1 MPGRPWTLLPTPGAV
16 RQQGVI
22 APFSRLYGSR
32 RRAGTDV
39 FFMQKEE
46 EKMKKRVISLLLA
59 LVLAVSL
66 LPTAAWAARKTFETY
81 FNEVGLPA
89 TATNSTNYSGKWKVT
104 TKDGGEVLK
113 SGALNG
119 STASFTLTFTE
130 DTHLSFEYKVSSGSD
145 YNYFYL
151 SKNGQ
156 ELTSAGD
163 QFGNNVGWTPY
174 TLDVQKNDILKFGY
188 KKTADYVAK
197 ELDDCVYLCNFTCG
211 TPVVVT
217 FHANGGTGDDY
228 TQNIYGG
235 KGTLKANTFTS
246 SGKVFAG
253 WATAENG
260 TVVYP
265 DGATIENVT
274 SDFDLYA
281 VWGDA
286 YTVTFDN
293 GGVRST
299 ADVAQNTALGAAKMP
314 KDPTKKGYTF
324 EGWFNGETKLTA
336 DTVITGNVIYTAKWT
351 PIRYT
356 IKFDRNAADA
366 VGSMDDISA
375 AYDEEVKLPLCAF
388 TRDGYTFTGW
398 GSYKGED
405 KVKNLAGKDGAVVT
419 LKASWRGLPVN
430 VIANLNYSD
439 AENIV
444 RTGAVGNNY
453 NYIVK
458 TDGETQYSEL
468 KSPVRPGYIFDGWYD
483 AAEGGSKISPQYK
496 FTAED
501 AENGKT
507 LYAHWTKGITV
518 HFDGNGYKSTI
529 ADKTVKPDEVFSKL
543 PYLSSYS
550 YPANKTL
557 DGWYIKN
564 DDGSFGDAVTKDIDF
579 SSLDEV
585 TLIAKWR
592 DYQYIIKYNV
602 MYNDKSSV
610 TGTMADQPAA
620 FGQNV
625 QLNKCTFTREG
636 YDFAGWAISSYG
648 STVKYKNGDIINR
661 QWDNW
666 DSEDGEKYN
675 LYAVWTQNVFGKAM
689 AAIQSKLPTNNVVRT
704 AGDLGLPTSGD
715 GYTISYVS
723 SNTELLSNSGMV
735 VLPASGSA
743 TVTLTAT
750 ITDTVT
756 SKTYTKEYILTL
768 YSATTATTEAEL
780 NAAVSKLT
788 GNFKPVYGTD
798 TNAITA
804 VEKKLLDAGCEGIAV
819 SIKEAVTDS
828 GNYSGIDQ
836 DGTIHYYFNPGM
848 TKYGSYFYTTFV
860 LSKNG
865 ASVEKKWY
873 TSIDWDKAKVREALN
888 TVADTLTVP
897 ETATADM
904 TLPLNANGK
913 GWSKVAW
920 VSNDLALKIGQAS
933 YYTSTY
939 PITLNAAEDT
949 TVVLTATVK
958 CNSVDGVSVTREFAC
973 TVLGGTSTGV
983 DYQAKLDNA
992 LSAPGLRDFVTGKK
1006 LTADENGVYAVCNDI
1021 QFPTTRDLKIDGKY
1035 TPVVITSSDPGVIE
1049 APTTPNSARVW
1060 VYRPLPGEAA
1070 KTVTLTMKIL
1080 DRPNGPQPGDDLS
1093 TMRVLASKEIKVTV
1107 QPLTQTEID
1116 AEIALMER
1124 VKVNYWNGIRNA
1136 NTDQNNVT
1144 TDLHAFQ
1151 ECYLGTDGSLTWA
1164 YDRKDLKN
1172 HGIVP
1177 VPLDNWYDQQIW
1189 RLFRSSNA
1197 EVITHENLLVSR
1209 REESKAVTVTSYLSS
1224 ETLGKYAEKYPQNAD
1239 FQKLYQQPVTVDLVV
1254 TGTQYAQGNNEGRVQ
1269 AARRA
1274 LAARPTVTVSFSLS
1288 GRGMGFAES
1297 DLKYAEGSTVYDV
1310 FSDLLAEHGYTCK
1323 RRGSYIAA
1331 ITSNS
1336 GITLEEFDEG
1346 KNSGWMYRVNGE
1358 LVGRYMSAQG
1368 LEDGDRIELYFTS
1381 DWTSEPGAEGWQ
1393 KPGKIETIVNA
1404 DGSVTKIETKSD
1416 GTVIETTTW
1425 RDGSTLTAET
1435 SPNGRVETV
1444 EKRADGT
1451 TVETVESASGEI
1463 TASVSVPKSVGSTRV
1478 DIPVSKPTGS
1488 MVAVIVHPD
1497 GTEEIVKGSIVT
1509 ETGVALRA
1517 EGDVRL
1523 KVIDNAKRFNDMAN
1537 HWAKDAV
1544 EFASSRELFN
1554 GVGNDAFGPDRS
1566 MTRGMV
1572 STVLARLAGADTA
1585 GGETWYAK
1593 GTVWAVE
1600 NGISDGTAPEQPVTR
1615 EQLAAMLYRY
1625 AGSPA
1630 VSGELGFDD
1639 ADSISAWARD
1649 AVRWCVDNGILNGVG
1664 GNRMTPQDL
1673 ARRGQVAAM
1682 LMRFLQATV

>member
-1 MPGRPWTLLPTPGAV
+1 
-16 RQQGVI
+16 
-22 APFSRLYGSR
+22 
-32 RRAGTDV
+32 
-39 FFMQKEE
+39 
-46 EKMKKRVISLLLA
+46 MKKRVISLLLA
-59 LVLAVSL
+59 LVLALGL
-66 LPTAAWAARKTFETY
+66 LPTAAWAAGTTVDDY
-81 FNEVGLPA
+81 FLGMPISA
-89 TATNSTNYSGKWKVT
+89 DGGSGTTAWKVSGEMLVSGNKGKNYST
-104 TKDGGEVLK
+104 
-113 SGALNG
+113 
-119 STASFTLTFTE
+119 STLTLTFTA
-130 DTHLSFEYKVSSGSD
+130 DTAISFEYKVSSEEKYDKCTIKLGSTTIA
-145 YNYFYL
+145 NAI
-151 SKNGQ
+151 SGK
-156 ELTSAGD
+156 GD
-163 QFGNNVGWTPY
+163 WTGY
-174 TLDVQKNDILKFGY
+174 TG
-188 KKTADYVAK
+188 TANTGDRLIVTYEK
-197 ELDDCVYLCNFTCG
+197 DSGGEDNDDCVYLRNFTCG

-235 KGTLKANTFTS
+235 EGTLTANKFTK

-253 WATAENG
+253 WATSENG
-260 TVVYP
+260 EVVYA
-265 DGATIENVT
+265 DGAKITAEDNT
-274 SDFDLYA
+274 DLYA

-286 YTVTFDN
+286 YTVTFDYN
-293 GGVRST
+293 DGKTGNATV
-299 ADVAQNTALGAAKMP
+299 DVAQDTAIGAAKMP

-336 DTVITGNVIYTAKWT
+336 ETVITGNVIYTAKWT

-356 IKFDRNAADA
+356 IKFDKNAADA
-366 VGSMDDISA
+366 VGSMNDISA
-375 AYDEEVKLPLCAF
+375 TYDEEVQLPLCAF
-388 TRDGYTFTGW
+388 TREGYTFTGW

-458 TDGETQYSEL
+458 PDGGTQYSEL
-468 KSPVRPGYIFDGWYD
+468 KSPVRTGYIFDGWFD
-483 AAEGGSKISPQYK
+483 AAEGGNEITNQYK

-501 AENGKT
+501 AEKDVT
-507 LYAHWTKGITV
+507 LYAHWSEAVTITFDKNGGTFYCAEKKDIRKGTAY
-518 HFDGNGYKSTI
+518 GSL
-529 ADKTVKPDEVFSKL
+529 PDASMSGKAF
-543 PYLSSYS
+543 
-550 YPANKTL
+550 
-557 DGWYIKN
+557 DGWYTAKEGGTKVEN
-564 DDGSFGDAVTKDIDF
+564 DTIFNEDTTLYARYRNYQITVSFNANGGTGEMEKLVCESK
-579 SSLDEV
+579 V
-585 TLIAKWR
+585 AK
-592 DYQYIIKYNV
+592 KL
-602 MYNDKSSV
+602 
-610 TGTMADQPAA
+610 P
-620 FGQNV
+620 
-625 QLNKCTFTREG
+625 KCTFTREG
-636 YDFAGWAISSYG
+636 YDFTGWSTSSYY
-648 STVKYKNGDIINR
+648 SSVSYADEAEYQKTVTWGDTTAT
-661 QWDNW
+661 
-666 DSEDGEKYN
+666 
-675 LYAVWTQNVFGKAM
+675 LYAVWKANISKT
-689 AAIQSKLPTNNVVRT
+689 AIDAINQKIPSDNIIRT
-704 AGDLGLPTSGD
+704 ATELPTSD
-715 GYTISYVS
+715 AGYTIAYTSDS
-723 SNTELLSNSGMV
+723 ALIDSDGRIT
-735 VLPASGSA
+735 LPASGS
-743 TVTLTAT
+743 TEVTLTAT
-750 ITDTVT
+750 ITDTKT

-920 VSNDLALKIGQAS
+920 VSNDPALKIGQAS

-949 TVVLTATVK
+949 TVVLTATVT
-958 CNSVDGVSVTREFAC
+958 CNSVDGVAVTREFEC
-973 TVLGGTSTGV
+973 TVPGGTSTGV

-992 LSAPGLRDFVTGKK
+992 LSGVGLKDFVTGKK
-1006 LTADENGVYAVCNDI
+1006 LTEENGVYTTSNDI

-1060 VYRPLPGEAA
+1060 VYRPLPGESA

-1080 DRPNGPQPGDDLS
+1080 DRPNGPQQGDDLS
-1093 TMRVLASKEIKVTV
+1093 AMHVLASKEIKVTV
-1107 QPLTQTEID
+1107 QPLTR
-1116 AEIALMER
+1116 AEIGAELALMAE
-1124 VKVNYWNGIRNA
+1124 VKANYWNGIRNA

-1144 TDLHAFQ
+1144 TDLRAFQ
-1151 ECYLGTDGSLTWA
+1151 ECYLNDNGELTWV
-1164 YDRKDLKN
+1164 YDYKELKN
-1172 HGIVP
+1172 HGIIP
-1177 VPLDNWYDQQIW
+1177 DELDNWYDLQIW

-1197 EVITHENLLVSR
+1197 DVIAHENLLVTR
-1209 REESKAVTVTSYLSS
+1209 QNDSKAVTITSYLSS
-1224 ETLGKYAEKYPQNAD
+1224 ETLGRYAEKYPQNAD

-1269 AARRA
+1269 AASRA

-1288 GRGMGFAES
+1288 GRGMGFPGSNLE
-1297 DLKYAEGSTVYDV
+1297 YAEGSTVYDV
-1310 FSDLLAEHGYTCK
+1310 FSDQLAKHGYTCK

-1331 ITSNS
+1331 ITSDS
-1336 GITLEEFDEG
+1336 GVTLEEFDEG
-1346 KNSGWMYRVNGE
+1346 KNSGWMYRVNGV

-1404 DGSVTKIETKSD
+1404 DGSVTKTETKPD

-1451 TVETVESASGEI
+1451 TVETVESVSGEI

-1497 GTEEIVKGSIVT
+1497 GTEEIVKGSVVT
-1509 ETGVALRA
+1509 ETGIALRA
-1517 EGDVRL
+1517 EGNVRL
-1523 KVIDNAKRFNDMAN
+1523 KIIDNAKRFNDMAD

-1572 STVLARLAGADTA
+1572 NTVLARLAGADTA

-1593 GTVWAVE
+1593 GTAWAVE

-1630 VSGELGFDD
+1630 VSGELSFDD
-1639 ADSISAWARD
+1639 TAVISIWAYD

>member
-1 MPGRPWTLLPTPGAV
+1 MKKRALSLLMAFIMVVGLLPT
-16 RQQGVI
+16 
-22 APFSRLYGSR
+22 
-32 RRAGTDV
+32 
-39 FFMQKEE
+39 
-46 EKMKKRVISLLLA
+46 
-59 LVLAVSL
+59 
-66 LPTAAWAARKTFETY
+66 TAFAATKTLSEY
-81 FNEVGLPA
+81 FNGKPISA
-89 TATNSTNYSGKWKVT
+89 NGGIGTTAWKVSGDMLVSGNKGKNYST
-104 TKDGGEVLK
+104 
-113 SGALNG
+113 
-119 STASFTLTFTE
+119 STLTLTFTA
-130 DTHLSFEYKVSSGSD
+130 DTAISFEYRVSSEEKYDKCTITLGSTTIANAISGD
-145 YNYFYL
+145 GDWTGYTGTA
-151 SKNGQ
+151 KNG
-156 ELTSAGD
+156 D
-163 QFGNNVGWTPY
+163 QLVVT
-174 TLDVQKNDILKFGY
+174 Y
-188 KKTADYVAK
+188 KKDSSGDK
-197 ELDDCVYLCNFTCG
+197 NDDCVYLRNFTCG
-211 TPVVVT
+211 MPVVLT

-235 KGTLKANTFTS
+235 EGTLTANKFTK

-253 WATAENG
+253 WATSENG
-260 TVVYP
+260 EVVYA
-265 DGATIENVT
+265 DGAKITAEDNT
-274 SDFDLYA
+274 DLYA

-286 YTVTFDN
+286 YTVTFDYN
-293 GGVRST
+293 DGKTSNATV
-299 ADVAQNTALGAAKMP
+299 DVAQNTAIGAAKLPEEP
-314 KDPTKKGYTF
+314 KKTGHTF
-324 EGWFNGETKLTA
+324 EGWFSGEDQLTA
-336 DTVITGNVIYTAKWT
+336 ETVISSKITYTARWT
-351 PIRYT
+351 ANTYT
-356 IKFDRNAADA
+356 IQFLPND
-366 VGSMDDISA
+366 GTGTMDSIPA
-375 AYDEEVKLPLCAF
+375 AYDQEITLPANGF

-398 GSYKGED
+398 GDSPSYSKYAPGEA
-405 KVKNLAGKDGAVVT
+405 VNNLTKQNNAVVKLYAVWEGNPVKVT
-419 LKASWRGLPVN
+419 LDF
-430 VIANLNYSD
+430 NY
-439 AENIV
+439 EGKERET
-444 RTGAVGNNY
+444 RTGSVGSNFNY
-453 NYIVK
+453 DNGKFSSI
-458 TDGETQYSEL
+458 ETQT
-468 KSPVRPGYIFDGWYD
+468 RTGYLFDGWFD
-483 AAEGGSKISPQYK
+483 AAEGGNEITNQYK

-501 AENGKT
+501 AEEGVT

-564 DDGSFGDAVTKDIDF
+564 SDGSFGEAVNKDTDF

-636 YDFAGWAISSYG
+636 YNFAGWTISSYG

-689 AAIQSKLPTNNVVRT
+689 AAIQSKLPADNIVRI
-704 AGDLGLPTSGD
+704 AGDLGLPTSGE
-715 GYTISYVS
+715 GYTISYSS

-735 VLPASGSA
+735 VLPASGTA
-743 TVTLTAT
+743 EITVTAT
-750 ITDTVT
+750 ITDTKT

-768 YSATTATTEAEL
+768 YSADVAATEAEL
-780 NAAVSKLT
+780 NNAVSKLT

-819 SIKEAVTDS
+819 SIKEAMTDS

-836 DGTIHYYFNPGM
+836 NGTIHYYFNPGM

-904 TLPLNANGK
+904 KLPQIADEET
-913 GWSKVAW
+913 WSNVTW
-920 VSNDLALKIGQAS
+920 SSSDPRVLTIGSAP
-933 YYTSTY
+933 YYPYNSPY
-939 PITLNAAEDT
+939 PVTLNAAENT

-958 CNSVDGVSVTREFAC
+958 CNSVDGVAVTRTFDC
-973 TVLGGTSTGV
+973 TVPGGTSTGV

-992 LSAPGLRDFVTGKK
+992 LSGVGLKDFVTGKK
-1006 LTADENGVYAVCNDI
+1006 LTEENGVYTTSNDI

-1107 QPLTQTEID
+1107 QPLTQAEID
-1116 AEIALMER
+1116 AEIALMAK
-1124 VKVNYWNGIRNA
+1124 VKAAYWDGIRNA

-1151 ECYLGTDGSLTWA
+1151 ECYLNDNGELTWV
-1164 YDRKDLKN
+1164 YDYKELKN
-1172 HGIVP
+1172 HGIIP
-1177 VPLDNWYDQQIW
+1177 DELDNWYDLQIW

-1197 EVITHENLLVSR
+1197 DVIAHENLLVTR
-1209 REESKAVTVTSYLSS
+1209 QNDSKAVTITSYLSS
-1224 ETLGKYAEKYPQNAD
+1224 ETLGRYAEKYPQNAD

-1269 AARRA
+1269 AASRA

-1288 GRGMGFAES
+1288 GRGMGFPGSNLE
-1297 DLKYAEGSTVYDV
+1297 YAEGSTVYDV
-1310 FSDLLAEHGYTCK
+1310 FSDQLAKHGYTCK

-1336 GITLEEFDEG
+1336 GVTLEEFDEG

-1358 LVGRYMSAQG
+1358 LVRRYMSAQG
-1368 LEDGDRIELYFTS
+1368 LKDGDRIELYFTS

-1435 SPNGRVETV
+1435 SPNGRVKTV

-1451 TVETVESASGEI
+1451 TVETVEPASGEI

-1478 DIPVSKPTGS
+1478 DIPVSKPSGS

-1497 GTEEIVKGSIVT
+1497 GTEEIVKGSVVT
-1509 ETGVALRA
+1509 ETGIALRA
-1517 EGDVRL
+1517 EGNVRL
-1523 KVIDNAKRFNDMAN
+1523 KIIDNAKRFNDMAD

-1572 STVLARLAGADTA
+1572 NTVLARLAGADTA

-1639 ADSISAWARD
+1639 TTVISIWAYD

-1664 GNRMTPQDL
+1664 GNRMAPQDL

>member
-1 MPGRPWTLLPTPGAV
+1 MKKRALSLLMAFIMVVGLLPT
-16 RQQGVI
+16 
-22 APFSRLYGSR
+22 
-32 RRAGTDV
+32 T
-39 FFMQKEE
+39 
-46 EKMKKRVISLLLA
+46 
-59 LVLAVSL
+59 
-66 LPTAAWAARKTFETY
+66 AWAARKTLSEY
-81 FNEVGLPA
+81 FNGMPISA
-89 TATNSTNYSGKWKVT
+89 NGGTGTTAWKVSG
-104 TKDGGEVLK
+104 DMLMSGNAGK
-113 SGALNG
+113 SY
-119 STASFTLTFTE
+119 STSTLTLTFTA
-130 DTHLSFEYKVSSGSD
+130 DTAVSFEYKVSSEENCDKCTITLGD
-145 YNYFYL
+145 TTIVKDL
-151 SKNGQ
+151 SGNGDW
-156 ELTSAGD
+156 TGYTGTANTGD
-163 QFGNNVGWTPY
+163 RLIVT
-174 TLDVQKNDILKFGY
+174 Y
-188 KKTADYVAK
+188 KKDSGGDK
-197 ELDDCVYLCNFTCG
+197 NDDCVYLRNFTCG

-217 FHANGGTGDDY
+217 LHANNGTDETS

-235 KGTLKANTFTS
+235 KGTLAANRFTNPN
-246 SGKVFAG
+246 KVFAG

-265 DGATIENVT
+265 DGAEITAKNNI
-274 SDFDLYA
+274 DLYA

-286 YTVTFDN
+286 YTVTFDYN
-293 GGVRST
+293 DGKTGNATV
-299 ADVAQNTALGAAKMP
+299 DVAQNTAIDTKIPAE
-314 KDPTKKGYTF
+314 PTKKGYTF
-324 EGWFNGETKLTA
+324 EGWFNGEDKLTA
-336 DTVITGNVIYTAKWT
+336 KTVITDDVIYTAKWT
-351 PIRYT
+351 PISYT
-356 IKFDRNAADA
+356 IALNPGEG
-366 VGSMDDISA
+366 VGEKVTLDA
-375 AYDEEVKLPLCAF
+375 AYDQEVTLPKNTF
-388 TRDGYTFTGW
+388 TREGYDFNGW
-398 GSYKGED
+398 GTSASASYGPIED
-405 KVKNLAGKDGAVVT
+405 GAAVKNLTDKADATYNLYAAWKGKEVKVT
-419 LKASWRGLPVN
+419 LN
-430 VIANLNYSD
+430 FNYEG
-439 AENIV
+439 AEPIERTGSVGSTKYYAKIDDPV
-444 RTGAVGNNY
+444 RTGY
-453 NYIVK
+453 
-458 TDGETQYSEL
+458 L
-468 KSPVRPGYIFDGWYD
+468 FDGWFD
-483 AAEGGSKISPQYK
+483 AAEGGNEITNQYK
-496 FTAED
+496 FTAKD
-501 AENGKT
+501 AEKGVT
-507 LYAHWTKGITV
+507 LYAHWSEAVTITFDANGGSCNQKPKDIKKGTAYG
-518 HFDGNGYKSTI
+518 F
-529 ADKTVKPDEVFSKL
+529 L
-543 PYLSSYS
+543 PTASLSGK
-550 YPANKTL
+550 AF
-557 DGWYIKN
+557 DGWYTAKDGGTKVEN
-564 DDGSFGDAVTKDIDF
+564 DTIFNKDTTLYARYRNYQITVSFNANGGTGEMEKLVCESK
-579 SSLDEV
+579 V
-585 TLIAKWR
+585 AK
-592 DYQYIIKYNV
+592 KL
-602 MYNDKSSV
+602 
-610 TGTMADQPAA
+610 P
-620 FGQNV
+620 
-625 QLNKCTFTREG
+625 KCTFTREG
-636 YDFAGWAISSYG
+636 YDFEKWTNTKSSW
-648 STVKYKNGDIINR
+648 STPTYY
-661 QWDNW
+661 
-666 DSEDGEKYN
+666 EDEAEYTYPYTAYRDTTTT
-675 LYAVWTQNVFGKAM
+675 LYALWKENISK
-689 AAIQSKLPTNNVVRT
+689 AAIDAMNEVIPSDNIIRAETT
-704 AGDLGLPTSGD
+704 LPTSGE
-715 GYTISYVS
+715 GYTISYSS
-723 SNTELLSNSGMV
+723 SNTELLSDSGAV
-735 VLPASGSA
+735 TLPESGSA
-743 TVTLTAT
+743 KVTLTAT
-750 ITDTVT
+750 ITDTKT

-768 YSATTATTEAEL
+768 YSATTATTEVEL

-804 VEKKLLDAGCEGIAV
+804 VEKKLLDAGCEGITV
-819 SIKEAVTDS
+819 SVKEAVADS
-828 GNYSGIDQ
+828 NGYAGIDR

-873 TSIDWDKAKVREALN
+873 ASIDWDKAKVREALN

-920 VSNDLALKIGQAS
+920 VSNDPALKIGQAS

-949 TVVLTATVK
+949 TVVLTATVT
-958 CNSVDGVSVTREFAC
+958 CNSVDGVAVTREFEC
-973 TVLGGTSTGV
+973 TVPGGTSTGV

-992 LSAPGLRDFVTGKK
+992 LSDVGLKDFVTGEK
-1006 LTADENGVYAVCNDI
+1006 LKADETGVYTTVNDI

-1035 TPVVITSSDPGVIE
+1035 TPVVITGSDPGVIE

-1060 VYRPLPGEAA
+1060 VYRPLPDEAA
-1070 KTVTLTMKIL
+1070 KTVTLTVKIL
-1080 DRPNGPQPGDDLS
+1080 DRPSGPQPGDDLS
-1093 TMRVLASKEIKVTV
+1093 AMRVLASKEIKVTV
-1107 QPLTQTEID
+1107 QPLTQDEIK

-1124 VKVNYWNGIRNA
+1124 VKVKVNYWNGIRNA

-1151 ECYLGTDGSLTWA
+1151 ECYLNDNGELTWV
-1164 YDRKDLKN
+1164 YDRKHLKN

-1197 EVITHENLLVSR
+1197 DVVAHENLLVTR
-1209 REESKAVTVTSYLSS
+1209 QGDSKAVTITSYLSS
-1224 ETLGKYAEKYPQNAD
+1224 ETLGRYAEKYPQNAD
-1239 FQKLYQQPVTVDLVV
+1239 FQKLYKQPVTIDLVV
-1254 TGTQYAQGNNEGRVQ
+1254 TGTQYAQGVSNTVRMQ
-1269 AARRA
+1269 AAKRA
-1274 LAARPTVTVSFSLS
+1274 LAVRPTVTVSFSLS
-1288 GRGMGFAES
+1288 GRGMGFTES
-1297 DLKYAEGSTVYDV
+1297 NLEYAEGSTVYDV
-1310 FSDLLAEHGYTCK
+1310 FSDLLAEHRYTCK

-1336 GITLEEFDEG
+1336 GVTLEEFDEG

-1368 LEDGDRIELYFTS
+1368 LNDGDRIELYFTS

-1393 KPGKIETIVNA
+1393 KPDRIETIVNA

-1451 TVETVESASGEI
+1451 TVETVESASGGI

-1497 GTEEIVKGSIVT
+1497 GTEEIVRGSVVT

-1517 EGDVRL
+1517 EGNVQL
-1523 KVIDNAKRFNDMAN
+1523 KIIDNAKRFNDMAD

-1572 STVLARLAGADTA
+1572 GTVLARLAGADTA

-1593 GTVWAVE
+1593 GTAWAVE

-1625 AGSPA
+1625 AGPPA

>member
-1 MPGRPWTLLPTPGAV
+1 MKKRALSLLMAFIMVVGLLPT
-16 RQQGVI
+16 
-22 APFSRLYGSR
+22 
-32 RRAGTDV
+32 T
-39 FFMQKEE
+39 
-46 EKMKKRVISLLLA
+46 
-59 LVLAVSL
+59 
-66 LPTAAWAARKTFETY
+66 AWAARKTLSEY
-81 FNEVGLPA
+81 FNGMPISA
-89 TATNSTNYSGKWKVT
+89 NGGTGTTAWKVSG
-104 TKDGGEVLK
+104 DMLMSGNAGK
-113 SGALNG
+113 SY
-119 STASFTLTFTE
+119 STSTLTLTFTA
-130 DTHLSFEYKVSSGSD
+130 DTAVSFEYKVSSEENCDKCTITLGD
-145 YNYFYL
+145 TTIVKDL
-151 SKNGQ
+151 SGNGDW
-156 ELTSAGD
+156 TGYTGTANTGD
-163 QFGNNVGWTPY
+163 RLIVT
-174 TLDVQKNDILKFGY
+174 Y
-188 KKTADYVAK
+188 KKDSGGDK
-197 ELDDCVYLCNFTCG
+197 NDDCVYLRNFTCG

-217 FHANGGTGDDY
+217 LHANNGTDETS

-235 KGTLKANTFTS
+235 KGTLAANRFTNPN
-246 SGKVFAG
+246 KVFAG
-253 WATAENG
+253 WVTAENG

-265 DGATIENVT
+265 DGAEITAKNNI
-274 SDFDLYA
+274 DLYA

-286 YTVTFDN
+286 YTVTFDYN
-293 GGVRST
+293 DGKTGNATV
-299 ADVAQNTALGAAKMP
+299 DVAQNTAIDTKIPAE
-314 KDPTKKGYTF
+314 PTKKGYTF
-324 EGWFNGETKLTA
+324 EGWFNGEDKLTA
-336 DTVITGNVIYTAKWT
+336 KTVITDDVIYTAKWT
-351 PIRYT
+351 PISYT
-356 IKFDRNAADA
+356 IALNPGEG
-366 VGSMDDISA
+366 VGEKVTLDA
-375 AYDEEVKLPLCAF
+375 AYDQEVTLPKNTF
-388 TRDGYTFTGW
+388 TREGYDFNGW
-398 GSYKGED
+398 GTSASASYGPIED
-405 KVKNLAGKDGAVVT
+405 GAAVKNLTDKADATYNLYAAWKGKEVKVT
-419 LKASWRGLPVN
+419 LN
-430 VIANLNYSD
+430 FNYEG
-439 AENIV
+439 AEPIERTGSVGSTKYYAKIDDPV
-444 RTGAVGNNY
+444 RTGY
-453 NYIVK
+453 
-458 TDGETQYSEL
+458 L
-468 KSPVRPGYIFDGWYD
+468 FDGWFD
-483 AAEGGSKISPQYK
+483 AAEGGNEITNQYK
-496 FTAED
+496 FTAKD
-501 AENGKT
+501 AEKGVT
-507 LYAHWTKGITV
+507 LYAHWSEAVTITFDANGGSCNQKPKDIKKGTAYG
-518 HFDGNGYKSTI
+518 F
-529 ADKTVKPDEVFSKL
+529 L
-543 PYLSSYS
+543 PTASLSGK
-550 YPANKTL
+550 AF
-557 DGWYIKN
+557 DGWYTAKDGGTKVEN
-564 DDGSFGDAVTKDIDF
+564 DTIFNKDTTLYARYRNYQITVSFNANGGTGEMEKLVCESK
-579 SSLDEV
+579 V
-585 TLIAKWR
+585 AK
-592 DYQYIIKYNV
+592 KL
-602 MYNDKSSV
+602 
-610 TGTMADQPAA
+610 P
-620 FGQNV
+620 
-625 QLNKCTFTREG
+625 KCTFTREG
-636 YDFAGWAISSYG
+636 YDFEKWTNTKSSW
-648 STVKYKNGDIINR
+648 STPTYY
-661 QWDNW
+661 
-666 DSEDGEKYN
+666 EDEAEYTYPYTAYRDTTTT
-675 LYAVWTQNVFGKAM
+675 LYALWKENISK
-689 AAIQSKLPTNNVVRT
+689 AAIDAMNEVIPSDNIIRAETT
-704 AGDLGLPTSGD
+704 LPTSGE
-715 GYTISYVS
+715 GYTISYSS
-723 SNTELLSNSGMV
+723 SNTELLSDSGAV
-735 VLPASGSA
+735 TLPESGSA
-743 TVTLTAT
+743 KVTLTAT
-750 ITDTVT
+750 ITDTKT

-768 YSATTATTEAEL
+768 YSATTATTEVEL

-804 VEKKLLDAGCEGIAV
+804 VEKKLLDAGCEGITV
-819 SIKEAVTDS
+819 SVKEAVADS
-828 GNYSGIDQ
+828 NGYAGIDR

-873 TSIDWDKAKVREALN
+873 ASIDWDKAKVREALN

-920 VSNDLALKIGQAS
+920 VSNDPALKIGQAS

-949 TVVLTATVK
+949 TVVLTATVT
-958 CNSVDGVSVTREFAC
+958 CNSVDGVAVTREFEC
-973 TVLGGTSTGV
+973 TVPGGTSTGV

-992 LSAPGLRDFVTGKK
+992 LSDVGLKDFVTGEK
-1006 LTADENGVYAVCNDI
+1006 LKADETGVYTTVNDI

-1035 TPVVITSSDPGVIE
+1035 TPVVITGSDPGVIE

-1060 VYRPLPGEAA
+1060 VYRPLPDEAA
-1070 KTVTLTMKIL
+1070 KTVTLTVKIL
-1080 DRPNGPQPGDDLS
+1080 DRPSGPQPGDDLS
-1093 TMRVLASKEIKVTV
+1093 AMRVLASKEIKVTV
-1107 QPLTQTEID
+1107 QPLTQDEIK

-1124 VKVNYWNGIRNA
+1124 VKVKVNYWNGIRNA

-1151 ECYLGTDGSLTWA
+1151 ECYLNDNGELTWV
-1164 YDRKDLKN
+1164 YDRKHLKN

-1197 EVITHENLLVSR
+1197 DVVAHENLLVTR
-1209 REESKAVTVTSYLSS
+1209 QGDSKAVTITSYLSS
-1224 ETLGKYAEKYPQNAD
+1224 ETLGRYAEKYPQNAD
-1239 FQKLYQQPVTVDLVV
+1239 FQKLYKQPVTIDLVV
-1254 TGTQYAQGNNEGRVQ
+1254 TGTQYAQGVSNTVRMQ
-1269 AARRA
+1269 AAKRA
-1274 LAARPTVTVSFSLS
+1274 LAVRPTVTVSFSLS
-1288 GRGMGFAES
+1288 GRGMGFTES
-1297 DLKYAEGSTVYDV
+1297 NLEYAEGSTVYDV
-1310 FSDLLAEHGYTCK
+1310 FSDLLAEHRYTCK

-1336 GITLEEFDEG
+1336 GVTLEEFDEG

-1368 LEDGDRIELYFTS
+1368 LNDGDRIELYFTS

-1393 KPGKIETIVNA
+1393 KPDRIETIVNA

-1451 TVETVESASGEI
+1451 TVETVESASGGI

-1497 GTEEIVKGSIVT
+1497 GTEEIVRGSVVT

-1517 EGDVRL
+1517 EGNVQL
-1523 KVIDNAKRFNDMAN
+1523 KIIDNAKRFNDMAD

-1572 STVLARLAGADTA
+1572 GTVLARLAGADTA

-1593 GTVWAVE
+1593 GTAWAVE

>member
-1 MPGRPWTLLPTPGAV
+1 MKKRALSLLMAFIMVVGLLPT
-16 RQQGVI
+16 
-22 APFSRLYGSR
+22 
-32 RRAGTDV
+32 T
-39 FFMQKEE
+39 
-46 EKMKKRVISLLLA
+46 
-59 LVLAVSL
+59 
-66 LPTAAWAARKTFETY
+66 AWAARKTLSEY
-81 FNEVGLPA
+81 FNGMPISA
-89 TATNSTNYSGKWKVT
+89 NGGTGTTAWKVSG
-104 TKDGGEVLK
+104 DMLMSGNAGK
-113 SGALNG
+113 SY
-119 STASFTLTFTE
+119 STSTLTLTFTA
-130 DTHLSFEYKVSSGSD
+130 DTAVSFEYKVSSEENCDKCTITLGD
-145 YNYFYL
+145 TTIVKDL
-151 SKNGQ
+151 SGNGDW
-156 ELTSAGD
+156 TGYTGTANTGD
-163 QFGNNVGWTPY
+163 RLIVT
-174 TLDVQKNDILKFGY
+174 Y
-188 KKTADYVAK
+188 KKDSGGDK
-197 ELDDCVYLCNFTCG
+197 NDDCVYLRNFTCG

-217 FHANGGTGDDY
+217 LHANNGTDETS

-235 KGTLKANTFTS
+235 KGTLAANRFTNPN
-246 SGKVFAG
+246 KVFAG

-265 DGATIENVT
+265 DGAEITAKNNI
-274 SDFDLYA
+274 DLYA

-286 YTVTFDN
+286 YTVTFDYN
-293 GGVRST
+293 DGKTGNATV
-299 ADVAQNTALGAAKMP
+299 DVAQNTAIDTKIPAE
-314 KDPTKKGYTF
+314 PTKKGYTF
-324 EGWFNGETKLTA
+324 EGWFNGEDKLTA
-336 DTVITGNVIYTAKWT
+336 KTVITDDVIYTAKWT
-351 PIRYT
+351 PISYT
-356 IKFDRNAADA
+356 IALNPGEG
-366 VGSMDDISA
+366 VGEKVTLDA
-375 AYDEEVKLPLCAF
+375 AYDQEVTLPKNTF
-388 TRDGYTFTGW
+388 TREGYDFNGW
-398 GSYKGED
+398 GTSASASYGPIED
-405 KVKNLAGKDGAVVT
+405 GAAVKNLTDKADATYNLYAAWKGKEVKVT
-419 LKASWRGLPVN
+419 LN
-430 VIANLNYSD
+430 FNYEG
-439 AENIV
+439 AEPIERTGSVGSTKYYAKIDDPV
-444 RTGAVGNNY
+444 RTGY
-453 NYIVK
+453 
-458 TDGETQYSEL
+458 L
-468 KSPVRPGYIFDGWYD
+468 FDGWFD
-483 AAEGGSKISPQYK
+483 AAEGGNEITNQYK
-496 FTAED
+496 FTAKD
-501 AENGKT
+501 AEKGVT
-507 LYAHWTKGITV
+507 LYAHWSEAVTITFDANGGSCNQKPKDIKKGTAYG
-518 HFDGNGYKSTI
+518 F
-529 ADKTVKPDEVFSKL
+529 L
-543 PYLSSYS
+543 PTASLSGK
-550 YPANKTL
+550 AF
-557 DGWYIKN
+557 DGWYTAKDGGTKVEN
-564 DDGSFGDAVTKDIDF
+564 DTIFNKDTTLYARYRNYQITVSFNANGGTGEMEKLVCESK
-579 SSLDEV
+579 V
-585 TLIAKWR
+585 AK
-592 DYQYIIKYNV
+592 KL
-602 MYNDKSSV
+602 
-610 TGTMADQPAA
+610 P
-620 FGQNV
+620 
-625 QLNKCTFTREG
+625 KCTFTREG
-636 YDFAGWAISSYG
+636 YDFEKWTNTKSSW
-648 STVKYKNGDIINR
+648 STPTYY
-661 QWDNW
+661 
-666 DSEDGEKYN
+666 EDEAEYTYPYTAYRDTTTT
-675 LYAVWTQNVFGKAM
+675 LYALWKENISK
-689 AAIQSKLPTNNVVRT
+689 AAIDAMNEVIPSDNIIRAETT
-704 AGDLGLPTSGD
+704 LPTSGE
-715 GYTISYVS
+715 GYTISYSS
-723 SNTELLSNSGMV
+723 SNTELLSDSGAV
-735 VLPASGSA
+735 TLPESGSA
-743 TVTLTAT
+743 KVTLTAT
-750 ITDTVT
+750 ITDTKT

-768 YSATTATTEAEL
+768 YSATTATTEVEL

-804 VEKKLLDAGCEGIAV
+804 VEKKLLDAGCEGITV
-819 SIKEAVTDS
+819 SVKEAVADS
-828 GNYSGIDQ
+828 NGYAGIDR

-873 TSIDWDKAKVREALN
+873 ASIDWDKAKVREALN

-920 VSNDLALKIGQAS
+920 VSNDPALKIGQAS

-949 TVVLTATVK
+949 TVVLTATVT
-958 CNSVDGVSVTREFAC
+958 CNSVDGVAVTREFEC
-973 TVLGGTSTGV
+973 TVPGGTSTGV

-992 LSAPGLRDFVTGKK
+992 LSDVGLKDFVTGEK
-1006 LTADENGVYAVCNDI
+1006 LKADETGVYTTVNDI

-1035 TPVVITSSDPGVIE
+1035 TPVVITGSDPGVIE

-1060 VYRPLPGEAA
+1060 VYRPLPDEAA
-1070 KTVTLTMKIL
+1070 KTVTLTVKIL
-1080 DRPNGPQPGDDLS
+1080 DRPSGPQPGDDLS
-1093 TMRVLASKEIKVTV
+1093 AMRVLASKEIKVTV
-1107 QPLTQTEID
+1107 QPLTQDEIK

-1124 VKVNYWNGIRNA
+1124 VKVKVNYWNGIRNA

-1151 ECYLGTDGSLTWA
+1151 ECYLNDNGELTWV
-1164 YDRKDLKN
+1164 YDRKHLKN

-1197 EVITHENLLVSR
+1197 DVVAHENLLVTR
-1209 REESKAVTVTSYLSS
+1209 QGDSKAVTITSYLSS
-1224 ETLGKYAEKYPQNAD
+1224 ETLGRYAEKYPQNAD
-1239 FQKLYQQPVTVDLVV
+1239 FQKLYKQPVTIDLVV
-1254 TGTQYAQGNNEGRVQ
+1254 TGTQYAQGVSNTVRMQ
-1269 AARRA
+1269 AAKRA
-1274 LAARPTVTVSFSLS
+1274 LAVRPTVTVSFSLS
-1288 GRGMGFAES
+1288 GRGMGFTES
-1297 DLKYAEGSTVYDV
+1297 NLEYAEGSTVYDV
-1310 FSDLLAEHGYTCK
+1310 FSDLLAEHRYTCK

-1336 GITLEEFDEG
+1336 GVTLEEFDEG

-1368 LEDGDRIELYFTS
+1368 LNDGDRIELYFTS

-1451 TVETVESASGEI
+1451 TVETVESASGGI

-1497 GTEEIVKGSIVT
+1497 GTEEIVRGSVVT

-1517 EGDVRL
+1517 EGNVQL
-1523 KVIDNAKRFNDMAN
+1523 KIIDNAKRFNDMAD

-1572 STVLARLAGADTA
+1572 GTVLARLAGADTA

-1593 GTVWAVE
+1593 GTAWAVE

>member
-1 MPGRPWTLLPTPGAV
+1 
-16 RQQGVI
+16 
-22 APFSRLYGSR
+22 
-32 RRAGTDV
+32 
-39 FFMQKEE
+39 
-46 EKMKKRVISLLLA
+46 MKKRVISLLLA
-59 LVLAVSL
+59 LVLALSL
-66 LPTAAWAARKTFETY
+66 LPTAAFAATKTLSEY
-81 FNEVGLPA
+81 FNGKPISA
-89 TATNSTNYSGKWKVT
+89 NGGTGTTAWKVSGDMLVSGNKGKNYST
-104 TKDGGEVLK
+104 
-113 SGALNG
+113 
-119 STASFTLTFTE
+119 STLTLTFTA
-130 DTHLSFEYKVSSGSD
+130 DTAISFEYRVSSEEKYDKCTITLGSTTIANAISGD
-145 YNYFYL
+145 GDWTGYTGTA
-151 SKNGQ
+151 KNG
-156 ELTSAGD
+156 D
-163 QFGNNVGWTPY
+163 QLVVT
-174 TLDVQKNDILKFGY
+174 Y
-188 KKTADYVAK
+188 KKDSSGDK
-197 ELDDCVYLCNFTCG
+197 HDDCVYSRNFTCG

-217 FHANGGTGDDY
+217 FHANGGTGADY

-253 WATAENG
+253 WATSAGGE
-260 TVVYP
+260 VVYD
-265 DGATIENVT
+265 DGAEITVENDT
-274 SDFDLYA
+274 DLYA

-299 ADVAQNTALGAAKMP
+299 ASVAQNTAIGTKIPADP
-314 KDPTKKGYTF
+314 KKTGYIF
-324 EGWFNGETKLTA
+324 AGWFNGEDKLTA
-336 DTVITGNVIYTAKWT
+336 KTVISSNITYTARWT
-351 PIRYT
+351 ANTYT
-356 IKFDRNAADA
+356 IQFLPND
-366 VGSMDDISA
+366 GTGTMDSIPA
-375 AYDEEVKLPLCAF
+375 AYDQEITLPANGF

-398 GSYKGED
+398 GDSPSYSKYASGEAVNNLTKQNNAVVKLYAVWEGNPVKVTLNFNYKG
-405 KVKNLAGKDGAVVT
+405 
-419 LKASWRGLPVN
+419 
-430 VIANLNYSD
+430 
-439 AENIV
+439 AEPIERTGSVGSTKYYAKIDDPV
-444 RTGAVGNNY
+444 RTGY
-453 NYIVK
+453 
-458 TDGETQYSEL
+458 L
-468 KSPVRPGYIFDGWYD
+468 FDGWFD
-483 AAEGGSKISPQYK
+483 AAEGGNEITNQYK
-496 FTAED
+496 FTAKD
-501 AENGKT
+501 AEKGVT
-507 LYAHWTKGITV
+507 LYAHWSEAVTITFDANGGSCSPTTMDIKKGTAY
-518 HFDGNGYKSTI
+518 GS
-529 ADKTVKPDEVFSKL
+529 L
-543 PYLSSYS
+543 PEASMSGK
-550 YPANKTL
+550 AF
-557 DGWYIKN
+557 DGWYTEKEGGTKVEN
-564 DDGSFGDAVTKDIDF
+564 DTIFNEDTTLYARYRNYQITVSFNANGGTGEMEKLVCESK
-579 SSLDEV
+579 V
-585 TLIAKWR
+585 AK
-592 DYQYIIKYNV
+592 KL
-602 MYNDKSSV
+602 
-610 TGTMADQPAA
+610 P
-620 FGQNV
+620 
-625 QLNKCTFTREG
+625 KCTFTREG
-636 YDFAGWAISSYG
+636 YDFTGWSTSSYY
-648 STVKYKNGDIINR
+648 SSVSYADEAEYQKTVTWGDTTAT
-661 QWDNW
+661 
-666 DSEDGEKYN
+666 
-675 LYAVWTQNVFGKAM
+675 LYAVWKANISKT
-689 AAIQSKLPTNNVVRT
+689 AIDAINQKIPSDNIIRT
-704 AGDLGLPTSGD
+704 ATELPTSD
-715 GYTISYVS
+715 AGYTIAYTSDS
-723 SNTELLSNSGMV
+723 ALIDSDGRIT
-735 VLPASGSA
+735 LPASGS
-743 TVTLTAT
+743 TEVTLTAT
-750 ITDTVT
+750 ITDTKT

-920 VSNDLALKIGQAS
+920 VSNDPALKIGQAS

-949 TVVLTATVK
+949 TVVLTATVT
-958 CNSVDGVSVTREFAC
+958 CNSVDGVAVTREFEC
-973 TVLGGTSTGV
+973 TVPGGTSTGV

-992 LSAPGLRDFVTGKK
+992 LSGVGLKDFVTGKK
-1006 LTADENGVYAVCNDI
+1006 LTEENGVYTTSNDI

-1093 TMRVLASKEIKVTV
+1093 AMRVLASKEIKVIV
-1107 QPLTQTEID
+1107 QPLTQAEID
-1116 AEIALMER
+1116 AELALMAE
-1124 VKVNYWNGIRNA
+1124 VKANYWNGIRNA

-1144 TDLHAFQ
+1144 TDLRAFQ
-1151 ECYLGTDGSLTWA
+1151 ECYLNDNGELTWV
-1164 YDRKDLKN
+1164 YDYKELKN
-1172 HGIVP
+1172 HGIIP
-1177 VPLDNWYDQQIW
+1177 DELDNWYDLQIW

-1197 EVITHENLLVSR
+1197 DVIAHENLLVTR
-1209 REESKAVTVTSYLSS
+1209 QNDSKAVTITSYLSS

-1254 TGTQYAQGNNEGRVQ
+1254 TGTQYAQGNNESRVQ
-1269 AARRA
+1269 AASRA

-1336 GITLEEFDEG
+1336 GVTLEEFDEG

-1358 LVGRYMSAQG
+1358 LVRRYMSAQG
-1368 LEDGDRIELYFTS
+1368 LKDGDRIELYFTS

-1416 GTVIETTTW
+1416 GTTVETTTKP
-1425 RDGSTLTAET
+1425 DGSTTVAET
-1435 SPNGRVETV
+1435 KPDGSVSTV

-1451 TVETVESASGEI
+1451 EIKTAQPASGEI

-1497 GTEEIVKGSIVT
+1497 GTEEIVKGSVVT
-1509 ETGVALRA
+1509 ETGIALRA
-1517 EGDVRL
+1517 EGNVRL
-1523 KVIDNAKRFNDMAN
+1523 KIIDNAKRFNDMAD